1 MEFNNKV
8 AVITGGANGIG
19 KAIAEEFSKQGSR
32 VAIIDLSSNAENCEL
47 YFCGD
52 IAEEKNLQEF
62 SKQVI
67 NRFGKIDFLINN
79 AYRNNKGILSGCS
92 FSDFSY
98 VLNVGITAP
107 YALAKLFMNY
117 FNDAGAIV
125 NISST
130 RAYMSQA
137 DTESYTAAKGGLA
150 ALTHALAVSLSGK
163 VRVNSISPGWID
175 TSYSQLSI
183 EDKEQHPVKRIGQPE
198 DIAKLTMF
206 LCSENSSFINGQ
218 DIVADGG
225 MSRLMI
231 YNDDFGWKYQKA

>member
-1 MEFNNKV
+1 MKFKNRV
-8 AVITGGANGIG
+8 AVVTGGSNGIG
-19 KAIAEEFSKQGSR
+19 KAIVEEFSRQGTR
-32 VAIIDLSSNAENCEL
+32 VAIIDLSSNSGNCEF

-62 SKQVI
+62 SSQVI
-67 NRFGKIDFLINN
+67 SKFGKIDFLINN
-79 AYRNNKGILSGCS
+79 AYHNNKGILSGCS

-98 VLNVGITAP
+98 VLNVCVTAP
-107 YALAKLFMNY
+107 YALARLFMNH

-137 DTESYTAAKGGLA
+137 DTESYTAAKGGIS
-150 ALTHALAVSLSGK
+150 ALTHALAVSLSGRI
-163 VRVNSISPGWID
+163 RVNSISPGWID
-175 TSYSQLSI
+175 TSYSEFSA
-183 EDKEQHPVKRIGQPE
+183 EDKEQHPVKRIGKPE

-206 LCSENSSFINGQ
+206 LCSEDSNFITGQ
-218 DIVADGG
+218 DIIADGG

-231 YNDDFGWKYQKA
+231 YNDDFGWTYNKT